1 MKKILRYIRYLICY
15 CIASIKYP
23 DIWSLKAA
31 TLRSNNGGYLTV
43 YYNRLKRQGSWIGYK
58 SVFEDVPCF
67 PHGIMGVFVSN
78 GARIGKNCVIYQQV
92 TIGSNTIKGSKYE
105 GSPTI
110 GENVLIG
117 SGAKII
123 GKVNVGNNCRIGANA
138 VVARDVP
145 ANSVVVNETRIITKD
160 NQLDNRFYSFQNAQ
174 YD

>member
-1 MKKILRYIRYLICY
+1 
-15 CIASIKYP
+15 
-23 DIWSLKAA
+23 
-31 TLRSNNGGYLTV
+31 
-43 YYNRLKRQGSWIGYK
+43 
-58 SVFEDVPCF
+58 
-67 PHGIMGVFVSN
+67 MGVFVSN
-78 GARIGKNCVIYQQV
+78 GAKIGKNCVIYQQV

-145 ANSVVVNETRIITKD
+145 PNSVVVNETRIITKD